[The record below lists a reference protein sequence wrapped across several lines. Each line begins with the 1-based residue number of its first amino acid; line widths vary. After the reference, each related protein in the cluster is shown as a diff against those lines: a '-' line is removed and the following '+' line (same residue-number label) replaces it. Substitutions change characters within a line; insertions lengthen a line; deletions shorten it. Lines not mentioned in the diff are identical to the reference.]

1 MVCPKTMPLRTRFI
15 IAEERNI
22 TVVTSPKTNNFKEK
36 AVMQTKQERMLQLQK
51 EIDIASACLSL

>member
-36 AVMQTKQERMLQLQK
+36 AVIQTKQERMLQLQK
-51 EIDIASACLSL
+51 DIEIASACLSL